1 LEKKDDALSKLEKEL
16 KELLNDVIEQAEKL
30 PPGLAKKDE
39 MPGNADKAF
48 EEIVGM
54 LNDIDKMVNGLGKED
69 DAEESKGFGDFVSS
83 LKSMFSDVDGSTG
96 NDFLKNLHK
105 VADKH
110 GASAANQ
117 VGKATIQAETL
128 SGLLKGGH
136 ADSSSGIHR
145 VGDGGEGSGNF
156 TATNFMADMSSKGVS
171 NGLDSYRNAKEAREE
186 ATENQAKQTG
196 AVAELSEVA

>member
-1 LEKKDDALSKLEKEL
+1 
-16 KELLNDVIEQAEKL
+16 
-30 PPGLAKKDE
+30 
-39 MPGNADKAF
+39 
-48 EEIVGM
+48 
-54 LNDIDKMVNGLGKED
+54 
-69 DAEESKGFGDFVSS
+69 
-83 LKSMFSDVDGSTG
+83 MFSNADGSTG

-110 GASAANQ
+110 GASAANE

-128 SGLLKGGH
+128 SGLLKGGQ
-136 ADSSSGIHR
+136 ANSNSGINR

-171 NGLDSYRNAKEAREE
+171 NGLDSYKNAKEAREE